1 MRLKDADALIEN
13 IQWAETVEDAIKEI
27 LAAPIIEA
35 EPVKRG
41 KWITERCDCLI
52 GRTYCSVCGH
62 DAPFDGDEVWRSL
75 WCPNCGAHMKEAD
88 FEDEGS
94 WKWLP

>member
-1 MRLKDADALIEN
+1 MRLVDADALKQTIGSYNPIKYTYEYGDVV
-13 IQWAETVEDAIKEI
+13 TVEDIDK
-27 LAAPIIEA
+27 APTIEA

-41 KWITERCDCLI
+41 KWITERYDCLI

-75 WCPNCGAHMKEAD
+75 WCPNCGAQMES
-88 FEDEGS
+88 EE
-94 WKWLP
+94 